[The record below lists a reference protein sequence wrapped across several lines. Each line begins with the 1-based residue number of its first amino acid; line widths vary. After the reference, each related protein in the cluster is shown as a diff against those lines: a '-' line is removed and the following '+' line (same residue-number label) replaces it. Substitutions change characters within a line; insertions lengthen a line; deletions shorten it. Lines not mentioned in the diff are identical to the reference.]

1 MLGGRMN
8 KYLRLIFALIA
19 LTGLGACNAFTGA
32 AAGAAGGALVGGPI
46 GAGVGGLGG
55 AVVGDAVD

>member
-1 MLGGRMN
+1 MI
-8 KYLRLIFALIA
+8 KHLRVVFALTA
-19 LTGLGACNAFTGA
+19 LIGLGACNAFTGA

-55 AVVGDAVD
+55 AVIGDELD